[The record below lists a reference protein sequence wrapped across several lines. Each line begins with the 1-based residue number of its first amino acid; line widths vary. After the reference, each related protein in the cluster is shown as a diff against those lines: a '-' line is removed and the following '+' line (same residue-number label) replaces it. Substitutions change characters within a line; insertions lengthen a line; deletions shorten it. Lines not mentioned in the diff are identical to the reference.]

1 MLNQFSSNA
10 RKLNRIIPK
19 VNFNNLNDSLYITAS
34 LLNVEL
40 PTSSSYQSNTRKNP
54 FGPTVINKN
63 NINDG
68 LYTTASLQNIELPS
82 SASYESQTRSNPNPI
97 KVINNKQTITD
108 FHNEIFEHSARYI
121 ERKIDAYDND
131 LNTLTIYNVFLDY
144 GTEGANSDNFEILV
158 FGIQI
163 PGDYTIVEVN
173 NNVVIT
179 LNDEYIDFDNVTMD
193 DIYVIGK
200 IVEIDLNTEDYF
212 DLTTENDENI
222 IL

>member
-1 MLNQFSSNA
+1 MLNQFSSNTK
-10 RKLNRIIPK
+10 KLNRIIPK

-63 NINDG
+63 NINDS

-97 KVINNKQTITD
+97 KVINNKQAITD
-108 FHNEIFEHSARYI
+108 FHNEIIKHSARYV
-121 ERKIDAYDND
+121 ERNVDAFDNN
-131 LNTLTIYNVFLDY
+131 LNTLTIYNVSLDY
-144 GTEGANSDNFEILV
+144 GTEGASPDNFEILV
-158 FGIQI
+158 FGLHI
-163 PGDYTIVEVN
+163 PGDYTIKEVGD
-173 NNVVIT
+173 NVVIT
-179 LNDEYIDFDNVTMD
+179 LNDEYIDFDNVTLD

-200 IVEIDLNTEDYF
+200 F
-212 DLTTENDENI
+212 K
-222 IL
+222 